1 MHTIPRGFASGP
13 GVGRAGDEEWA
24 NKGIDH
30 KSAPQRVRLAAK
42 AAPYRV
48 WSSLTLGLE
57 RNPRGFGK

>member
-1 MHTIPRGFASGP
+1 MRAVP
-13 GVGRAGDEEWA
+13 GVGRAGDDEWA

-48 WSSLTLGLE
+48 WSSLTFARRVE
-57 RNPRGFGK
+57 KQFDF